1 MSEARYKEEWY
12 SKKIEALEED
22 LEFLKAE
29 AMLAEYAICNNV
41 EGYPDYILD
50 AARTVQQYVD
60 RKIEAF
66 EEALRD
72 ARRSYEYW
80 HDRVLT
86 EE

>member
-1 MSEARYKEEWY
+1 MSEARYKREWY
-12 SKKIEALEED
+12 SEKIDALEED

-29 AMLAEYAICNNV
+29 ATLAEYTISNNI
-41 EGYPDYILD
+41 ENYPDYILD
-50 AARTVQQYVD
+50 AARTVQQYVE
-60 RKIEAF
+60 RKVEAF
-66 EEALRD
+66 EEELRD

>member
-1 MSEARYKEEWY
+1 MSEASYKSEYY
-12 SKKIEALEED
+12 SEKIEALEED

-29 AMLAEYAICNNV
+29 ATLVTYTISNDIETH
-41 EGYPDYILD
+41 PDYILD

-80 HDRVLT
+80 NDRALT
-86 EE
+86 ED

>member
-1 MSEARYKEEWY
+1 MSEARYREEQY
-12 SKKIEALEED
+12 SEMIEKLEED

-29 AMLAEYAICNNV
+29 AMIAAYAISNDI
-41 EGYPDYILD
+41 ESHPDYILD

-60 RKIEAF
+60 RKIEVI
-66 EEALRD
+66 EETLRD

-86 EE
+86 EN

>member
-1 MSEARYKEEWY
+1 MSEARDMQEKY
-12 SKKIEALEED
+12 SEKIEKLEED

-29 AMLAEYAICNNV
+29 AMLAEYTICNNA

-50 AARTVQQYVD
+50 AARTIQQYVD
-60 RKIEAF
+60 RKVGMF
-66 EEALRD
+66 EEALQD

>member
-12 SKKIEALEED
+12 SEKIEALEAD

-29 AMLAEYAICNNV
+29 ATLVTYTISNDIENH
-41 EGYPDYILD
+41 PDYILD

-86 EE
+86 ED

>member
-1 MSEARYKEEWY
+1 MSEARYMEEKY
-12 SKKIEALEED
+12 SARIEALEAD

-29 AMLAEYAICNNV
+29 ATLVTYTMSNDIENH
-41 EGYPDYILD
+41 PDYILE
-50 AARTVQQYVD
+50 ATQTIHQYVE

-66 EEALRD
+66 EEELRD

-86 EE
+86 ED

>member
-1 MSEARYKEEWY
+1 MSEARYMQEKY
-12 SKKIEALEED
+12 SEKIEALEEN

-29 AMLAEYAICNNV
+29 AMLAEYTICNNA

-50 AARTVQQYVD
+50 AARTIHQYVE
-60 RKIEAF
+60 RKVEVL
-66 EEALRD
+66 EEILQDARD
-72 ARRSYEYW
+72 AYEHW

>member
-1 MSEARYKEEWY
+1 MSEARYRQEQY
-12 SKKIEALEED
+12 SEMIEKLEED

-29 AMLAEYAICNNV
+29 ATIAEYTIANNT
-41 EGYPDYILD
+41 ENYPDYILD
-50 AARTVQQYVD
+50 AARTVQQYVE
-60 RKIEAF
+60 RKVEVL
-66 EEALRD
+66 EETLRD

>member
-1 MSEARYKEEWY
+1 MSAARYMEKKYSLEIEE
-12 SKKIEALEED
+12 LEEE

-29 AMLAEYAICNNV
+29 ATFATYTISNNT
-41 EGYPDYILD
+41 ENYPDYILD
-50 AARTVQQYVD
+50 AARTIQQYVE
-60 RKIEAF
+60 RKVGAF

-72 ARRSYEYW
+72 ARGAYEYW

>member
-1 MSEARYKEEWY
+1 M
-12 SKKIEALEED
+12 
-22 LEFLKAE
+22 KAE
-29 AMLAEYAICNNV
+29 AILTTYVVSNNI
-41 EGYPDYILD
+41 ENYPDYILD
-50 AARTVQQYVD
+50 ATRTVQQYVD

-72 ARRSYEYW
+72 ARRAYEYW

>member
-1 MSEARYKEEWY
+1 MSEARYREEQY
-12 SKKIEALEED
+12 SEMIEKLEED

-29 AMLAEYAICNNV
+29 ATLATYMISNDIEN
-41 EGYPDYILD
+41 YPDYILE

-60 RKIEAF
+60 RKVEAIE
-66 EEALRD
+66 ETLRD

>member
-1 MSEARYKEEWY
+1 MFNARYMEKKYSLEIEE
-12 SKKIEALEED
+12 LEED

-29 AMLAEYAICNNV
+29 ATLAEYTISNNI
-41 EGYPDYILD
+41 ENYPDYILD
-50 AARTVQQYVD
+50 ATRTIQQYVD
-60 RKIEAF
+60 RKIGVL

-72 ARRSYEYW
+72 ARGAYEYW

>member
-1 MSEARYKEEWY
+1 MSEARYMEEQY
-12 SKKIEALEED
+12 SKKVEALEED

-29 AMLAEYAICNNV
+29 AMLAEYTICNNA

-50 AARTVQQYVD
+50 AARTIMQYVE
-60 RKIEAF
+60 RKVETF
-66 EEALRD
+66 EEALQD

-86 EE
+86 EN

>member
-1 MSEARYKEEWY
+1 MSEARYVEEQY
-12 SKKIEALEED
+12 SEKIEALEED
-22 LEFLKAE
+22 LEFMKAE
-29 AMLAEYAICNNV
+29 ATLTTYMVSNNT
-41 EGYPDYILD
+41 ENYPDYILD
-50 AARTVQQYVD
+50 AAQTIHQYVE
-60 RKIEAF
+60 RKVETI